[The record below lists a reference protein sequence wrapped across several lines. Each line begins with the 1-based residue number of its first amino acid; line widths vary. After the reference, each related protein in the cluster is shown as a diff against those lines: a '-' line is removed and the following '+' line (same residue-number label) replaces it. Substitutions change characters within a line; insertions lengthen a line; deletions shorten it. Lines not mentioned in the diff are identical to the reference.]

1 MQAIWSHPRI
11 RPSLIGAVTHS
22 ASSTANRLDQQTS
35 SRPCDR
41 STYAPVP
48 TTRSGSAASSTNFQS
63 QNEEPTVGDTR
74 FGSLMN
80 ELGVWP
86 DLQTSIEGALSGARV
101 VPVRH
106 RAGTPAVLKLTTE
119 TDGDARQAA
128 ERELRFYREL
138 QGSIG
143 IGAPRL
149 LAHREDDDF
158 IAIVLTRHAA
168 PRSATRWSQQNWI
181 ELAIDLATLHETPVG
196 TDRGWG
202 CTSSLTGLPDAPDLE
217 VARAFW
223 SWPGEPDLI
232 EPILGDLQAL
242 HEAIR
247 QPERCFLHGDCH
259 SDNVLIERDQ
269 LIWVDWQNAG
279 LGDPASELAFP
290 SVRAT
295 PSGAAP
301 PIREIVRTYADH
313 RGLDLATLHQAVVA
327 AELAIFLVSWPPY
340 AAYNNDAGIQRV
352 HQRVHDLAATW
363 LTSR

>member
-1 MQAIWSHPRI
+1 M
-11 RPSLIGAVTHS
+11 
-22 ASSTANRLDQQTS
+22 
-35 SRPCDR
+35 
-41 STYAPVP
+41 
-48 TTRSGSAASSTNFQS
+48 
-63 QNEEPTVGDTR
+63 GDTG

-202 CTSSLTGLPDAPDLE
+202 CPSSLMGLPDAPDLE

-247 QPERCFLHGDCH
+247 QPERCSLHGDCH

-269 LIWVDWQNAG
+269 LIWVDWQTPVWATSLRTRVPISSRNTERRRPSHPRDRAYLRRPPWPRLGHTPPSRGGSRARNLPGQLAALRRLQQRCRHPARTPTSTRPRRHLAHQQVTSAG
-279 LGDPASELAFP
+279 TPETFARDEAAHASTGGWRHGMF
-290 SVRAT
+290 SMNGSR
-295 PSGAAP
+295 SGVGLP
-301 PIREIVRTYADH
+301 PI
-313 RGLDLATLHQAVVA
+313 
-327 AELAIFLVSWPPY
+327 
-340 AAYNNDAGIQRV
+340 
-352 HQRVHDLAATW
+352 
-363 LTSR
+363 